1 MTSTDRAED
10 EIAALVTAAQ
20 RGDVLAMDDLL
31 SVLEPMVRRVCR
43 PIAREDGADAT
54 QEALVAIFR
63 NIRQLRSPSAL
74 FGWAKAIAAREAVRM
89 TAQRKRI
96 VVAEVADRAAD
107 EVDVELTA
115 GIADVMSRLKDD
127 HRAVLA
133 LRHIDG
139 LDEQEVSEALSIPV
153 GTVRSR
159 LFRAREAFRN
169 AWL

>member
-10 EIAALVTAAQ
+10 EMAALVTAAQ

-43 PIAREDGADAT
+43 QIAREDGADAT

-63 NIRQLRSPSAL
+63 NIRQLRSPLAL

-115 GIADVMSRLKDD
+115 GIADVMSRLKHD